1 MEILKDLE
9 FNDKKSFHIKICETQ
24 QKKKKTKR
32 TL

>member
-9 FNDKKSFHIKICETQ
+9 FNDKKTFHIKICETQ
-24 QKKKKTKR
+24 QKKKPKR